1 MKTITLYIQGTHCAS
16 CKILIEDI
24 LQEHGFKSPKVDLK
38 KETVQFEIDE
48 SVNGKVLVQK
58 VNALLKENNYQVSLE
73 KNAIS
78 HFKVNGETLLL
89 AIPIGITILAL
100 FFFIQVSGILDIGIG
115 GDVSPVTSF
124 LIGLVA
130 SVSSCLAIVGGLVLS
145 LSATVSQDNIPDKMP
160 ITLFHGGRII
170 GFTILGGILG
180 LLGQSIGMSFTL
192 SSILGI
198 LSALIMII
206 LGLNLMG
213 VLSKNL
219 ITLPT
224 VIFRRVQSLE
234 QTRFAPVVLGAGTF
248 FLPCG
253 FTQSMQVAA
262 LSSGSW
268 VTGAIIM
275 LFFSLGTLPVLA
287 TLSFGS
293 ISLGKG
299 KYADVFFATSGVVVI
314 GLGVFALLSGLAG
327 LGVISPIFAI

>member
-1 MKTITLYIQGTHCAS
+1 MKTITLYVQGAHCAS

-24 LQEHGFKSPKVDLK
+24 LQEHGFMSPKVDLK
-38 KETVQFEIDE
+38 KETIQFEIDE
-48 SVNGKVLVQK
+48 NVDGKVLVQK
-58 VNALLKENNYQVSLE
+58 MNALLQENNYQVSLE

-78 HFKVNGETLLL
+78 HSKVNGETLLM
-89 AIPIGITILAL
+89 AIPIGITILSL
-100 FFFIQVSGILDIGIG
+100 FFLIQVVGILDIGIG

-234 QTRFAPVVLGAGTF
+234 QTRFAPVVLGVGTF

>member
-1 MKTITLYIQGTHCAS
+1 MKTITLYVQGTHCAS

-24 LQEHGFKSPKVDLK
+24 LQEHGFKSPQVDLK

-48 SVNGKVLVQK
+48 NVDGKVLVQNI
-58 VNALLKENNYQVSLE
+58 NALLKENNYEVSLE
-73 KNAIS
+73 KNAIPHS
-78 HFKVNGETLLL
+78 KLNGETLLL
-89 AIPIGITILAL
+89 AIPMGITLLAL
-100 FFFIQVSGILDIGIG
+100 FFLIQVTGILDIGIG

-145 LSATVSQDNIPDKMP
+145 LSATVSQDNIPDRMP

-170 GFTILGGILG
+170 GFAILGGILG

-198 LSALIMII
+198 LSALIMLV

-219 ITLPT
+219 VTLPT
-224 VIFRRVQSLE
+224 GIFRGVQSLE
-234 QTRFAPVVLGAGTF
+234 QTRFAPVLLGAGTF

-268 VTGAIIM
+268 MSGSLIM

-299 KYADVFFATSGVVVI
+299 KYADAFFATSGVVVI

-327 LGVISPIFAI
+327 LGVISPVFAI

>member
-1 MKTITLYIQGTHCAS
+1 MKNITLYVQGTHCAS

-24 LQEHGFKSPKVDLK
+24 LQEHGFKNPKVDLK
-38 KETVQFEIDE
+38 QGIVQFEIDE
-48 SVNGKVLVQK
+48 DVDGKALVQK
-58 VNALLKENNYQVSLE
+58 MNGLLQKHNYQVSLE
-73 KNAIS
+73 KETS
-78 HFKVNGETLLL
+78 TSSKVNGETLFM
-89 AIPIGITILAL
+89 AIPIGITLLAL
-100 FFFIQVSGILDIGIG
+100 FFLIQVTGVLDIGIG

-145 LSATVSQDNIPDKMP
+145 LSATVSQDNIPDRIP

-170 GFTILGGILG
+170 GFAILGGVLG
-180 LLGQSIGMSFTL
+180 ILGQSIGMSFTL

-224 VIFRRVQSLE
+224 GIFRRIQSLE
-234 QTRFAPVVLGAGTF
+234 QTRYAPVVLGVGTF

-268 VTGAIIM
+268 VSGSLIM

-293 ISLGKG
+293 ISLGNG

-327 LGVISPIFAI
+327 LGVMSPVFAI